1 MTLSIDKFGQVL
13 MSRPAGKEA
22 FLMAKAY
29 ILDSLK
35 PFEVLSLDF
44 ANVKVLAP
52 SWADEFITGL
62 KTNYKNKIEYLNT
75 DNESVSASLKT
86 VLSSPM

>member
-1 MTLSIDKFGQVL
+1 MILSIDKFGQVL

-35 PFEVLSLDF
+35 PSEILSLDF

>member
-35 PFEVLSLDF
+35 PSEVLSLDF

-86 VLSSPM
+86 VLSLPM

>member
-22 FLMAKAY
+22 FLMAKSY

-35 PFEVLSLDF
+35 PSEVLSLDF

>member
-1 MTLSIDKFGQVL
+1 MILSIDKFGQVL

-22 FLMAKAY
+22 FLMAKSY

-35 PFEVLSLDF
+35 PSEVLSLDF

-62 KTNYKNKIEYLNT
+62 KANYKNKIEYLNT

>member
-1 MTLSIDKFGQVL
+1 

-29 ILDSLK
+29 VFNSLTK
-35 PFEVLSLDF
+35 TEDITLDF
-44 ANVKVLAP
+44 ENVKVLTP

-62 KTNYKNKIEYLNT
+62 KNNYSNKITFLNT
-75 DNESVSASLKT
+75 TNESVDASLKT
-86 VLSSPM
+86 VLK

>member
-1 MTLSIDKFGQVL
+1 MTVTVNKFGDIL
-13 MSRPAGKEA
+13 MSRPDGKEA

-29 ILDSLK
+29 ILDSVK
-35 PFEVLSLDF
+35 PEETISLDF

-62 KTNYKNKIEYLNT
+62 KTSFKNNLEYLNT

-86 VLSSPM
+86 VLK

>member
-1 MTLSIDKFGQVL
+1 MTVAVNKFGDIL
-13 MSRPAGKEA
+13 MSRPDGKEA

-29 ILDSLK
+29 ILDSVK
-35 PFEVLSLDF
+35 PEETISLDF

-62 KTNYKNKIEYLNT
+62 KTNFKNNLEYLNT

-86 VLSSPM
+86 VLN

>member
-35 PFEVLSLDF
+35 PSEVLSLDF

>member
-1 MTLSIDKFGQVL
+1 MTLAIDKFGQIL

-35 PFEVLSLDF
+35 PSEVLSLDF